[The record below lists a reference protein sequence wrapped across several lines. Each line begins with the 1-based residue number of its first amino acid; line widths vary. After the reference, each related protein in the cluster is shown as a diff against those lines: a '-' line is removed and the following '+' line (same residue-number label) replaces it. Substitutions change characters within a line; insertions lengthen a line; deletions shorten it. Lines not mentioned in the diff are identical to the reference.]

1 MNNESSDLQHQVQL
15 LNDKVYGKLEYA
27 IDELDAKVH
36 DISNYVSNNTVIA
49 GYTSSE
55 VATVSYV
62 NERINEVLNE
72 SGLTKLYHNIFDV
85 LCENKPKNKTKY
97 NALLKI
103 YGGDYRSAVIVIETM
118 NIKEEKEKLF
128 KDLS

>member
-1 MNNESSDLQHQVQL
+1 MNNESSDLQHQVEL
-15 LNDKVYGKLEYA
+15 LNAKVYGQLENTVN
-27 IDELDAKVH
+27 ELDAKVY
-36 DISNYVSNNTVIA
+36 DLSNCVSNNVIV
-49 GYTSSE
+49 GYTSSDF
-55 VATVSYV
+55 ATESYV
-62 NERINEVLNE
+62 NERINEVFNE
-72 SGLTKLYHNIFDV
+72 LGLTKLYHNIFNV

-103 YGGDYRSAVIVIETM
+103 YGGDYRSTVIVIETM

>member
-1 MNNESSDLQHQVQL
+1 MSNEFMDLQFQVQL
-15 LNDKVYGKLEYA
+15 LNDIVYGKLENTV
-27 IDELDAKVH
+27 DELDKKVQ
-36 DISNYVSNNTVIA
+36 DISNHIPNNVIVS
-49 GYTSSE
+49 YTSE
-55 VATVSYV
+55 QLATESYV
-62 NERINEVLNE
+62 NERINEVFNE

-85 LCENKPKNKTKY
+85 LCKNKPENKTKY

-103 YGGDYRSAVIVIETM
+103 YGGDYRSTVIVIETM

>member
-1 MNNESSDLQHQVQL
+1 MNNESSDLQWQVEL
-15 LNDKVYGKLEYA
+15 LNEKVYGQLENT
-27 IDELDAKVH
+27 INELDTKVQN
-36 DISNYVSNNTVIA
+36 IYNNAIVS
-49 GYTSSE
+49 YTSDRF
-55 VATVSYV
+55 ATESYV
-62 NERINEVLNE
+62 DERINEVLNE
-72 SGLTKLYHNIFDV
+72 SGLIKLYHNIFNV